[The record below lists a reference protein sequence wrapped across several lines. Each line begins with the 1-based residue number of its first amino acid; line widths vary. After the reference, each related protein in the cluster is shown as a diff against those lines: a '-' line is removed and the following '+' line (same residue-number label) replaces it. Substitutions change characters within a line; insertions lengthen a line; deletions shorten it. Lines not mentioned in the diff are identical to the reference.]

1 MGLTNNSIT
10 VGSDGDRPVEM
21 AYTDSGN
28 RSAKG
33 ADYCLL
39 LLHGLL
45 GHRGT
50 WSLLLPHFD
59 ERFRCI
65 APDLIG
71 CGYSSKPTLADMP
84 DRRRYSL
91 EMQATYLREFVR
103 RLGVEEIILV
113 GHSLGG
119 GLALMTA
126 CNEWPDGPRI
136 RGLVLIAAAAYPQ
149 PMPGYID
156 ELVGRPG
163 RLLLLPAVQRLLF
176 RAGIV
181 QWVVRLTHR
190 RMFYDAAKIPAG
202 HDEAAIDIL
211 RSEGIFYAHRESARN
226 AAPEDIES
234 FPERYRQLSCPT
246 LVIWGKDDRVVPALN
261 ALRLEG
267 DIPGARL
274 HVFDECGHVPH
285 LEYPHES
292 AAVIRDWARHQ
303 L

>member
-1 MGLTNNSIT
+1 MDHFKRLC
-10 VGSDGDRPVEM
+10 VGSDGDRPEM

-28 RSAKG
+28 RSAG
-33 ADYCLL
+33 RTDYCLL

-45 GHRGT
+45 DHRGT

-71 CGYSSKPTLADMP
+71 SGRSSKPALADTP
-84 DRRRYSL
+84 ERQRYSL
-91 EMQATYLREFVR
+91 TMQAAYLREFVR

-119 GLALMTA
+119 GLALTLA
-126 CNEWPDGPRI
+126 CSEWPDGPRV

-149 PMPGYID
+149 PMPGYLD

-163 RLLLLPAVQRLLF
+163 RLLLIPAVQRLLF
-176 RAGIV
+176 RTGVV
-181 QWVVRLTHR
+181 QRLVRLTHR
-190 RMFYDAAKIPAG
+190 RMFHDPDKIPEG

-211 RSEGIFYAHRESARN
+211 RSKGIFYALRESARN
-226 AAPEDIES
+226 AVPEDVDS
-234 FPERYRQLSCPT
+234 FPERYRQISCPT
-246 LVIWGKDDRVVPALN
+246 LVIWGKEDRVVPALN
-261 ALRLEG
+261 ALRLEA

-274 HVFDECGHVPH
+274 HVFDECGHLPH

-292 AAVIRDWARHQ
+292 AAVIRDWARYQ